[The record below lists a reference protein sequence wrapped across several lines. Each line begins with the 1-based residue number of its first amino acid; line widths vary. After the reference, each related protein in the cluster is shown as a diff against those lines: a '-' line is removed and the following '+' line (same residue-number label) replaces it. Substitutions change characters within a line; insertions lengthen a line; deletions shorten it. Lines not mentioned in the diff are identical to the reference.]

1 MKFKKKDVRF
11 ETKVGEGPGGQHRNK
26 TASCVV
32 ATHVP
37 TGIQAKVDERNQHQ
51 NKRKALR
58 ELEKRVDEYFE
69 DQKAIQRKSRRDK
82 AIKSHDRIRT
92 YDYSRGVVTDHRSGK
107 TASLKDVLGKGRIDK
122 LR

>member
-1 MKFKKKDVRF
+1 MKFKKKDVKI

-37 TGIQAKVDERNQHQ
+37 TGIQVKIDERNQHQ
-51 NKRKALR
+51 NRRKALG
-58 ELEKRVDEYFE
+58 ELEKRVEEYIE
-69 DQKAIQRKSRRDK
+69 DQKAMQRKQRRDRV
-82 AIKSHDRIRT
+82 IKEHDRIRT
-92 YDYSRGVVTDHRSGK
+92 YDYSRGVVTDHRTGK
-107 TASLKDVLGKGRIDK
+107 TASIKDILEKGRLDK